1 MQSYAKLCKEVY
13 KQTTCLSPYCVTKI
27 HSDDKSGRMGLDG
40 HCANHETHETH
51 EKLAV
56 IVRAFSPSIVESDVE
71 MALVV
76 GLRPTLVWTAPL
88 ALR

>member
-1 MQSYAKLCKEVY
+1 MTLK
-13 KQTTCLSPYCVTKI
+13 TTCLSPYRITKI
-27 HSDDKSGRMGLDG
+27 HSDEKPGGMGLDG

-51 EKLAV
+51 GNVAV
-56 IVRAFSPSIVESDVE
+56 IVRAFSPWIVGSDVE
-71 MALVV
+71 KALVV